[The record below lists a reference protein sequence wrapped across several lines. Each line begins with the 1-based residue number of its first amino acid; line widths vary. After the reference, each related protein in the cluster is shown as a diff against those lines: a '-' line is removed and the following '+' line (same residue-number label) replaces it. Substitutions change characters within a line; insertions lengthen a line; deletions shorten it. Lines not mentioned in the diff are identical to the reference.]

1 MQAVQRQAREVR
13 AAEVAREAARNG
25 VDRWAVVGA
34 NSADPS
40 ARSGRRGVDRPSG
53 RTAASDSAP
62 RPRVRQTALRP
73 PGPGPLPERERER
86 YGDEYADP
94 MKLLLAKVS
103 SGQHIAAAGERS
115 GRGDRDPVE
124 EEWRAHDRRGPYGQE
139 RRRRN

>member
-1 MQAVQRQAREVR
+1 MQSVQSAESAESAQRQARESR
-13 AAEVAREAARNG
+13 AADAAREAARNG
-25 VDRWAVVGA
+25 VTRGA
-34 NSADPS
+34 GRRIADPS
-40 ARSGRRGVDRPSG
+40 FVQAP
-53 RTAASDSAP
+53 APDSAP
-62 RPRVRQTALRP
+62 RPKVRQTALRP
-73 PGPGPLPERERER
+73 PDPGPLPERERER